1 MCLLQVN
8 LKFVNDS
15 IKVAVPGSPLYQLP
29 PISDPS
35 EKLIEVH
42 LAALKWNMQQR
53 RFGLIVEG
61 LDKLQAMSV
70 ELLELL
76 KANMPHKTGE
86 KSGWNFEKAHSILH
100 KAREII
106 MFGWTENFSTQG
118 PEHCHIVFLKKL
130 AGCTNNKDVFLTI
143 LKWHVREGHV
153 QYLRTLQ
160 ADLEDAEEEGDD
172 DTDLRALMADKDDGI
187 SCELGI
193 RYPMLQAILSG
204 DKNRQTI
211 QAGSILHAI

>member
-1 MCLLQVN
+1 
-8 LKFVNDS
+8 
-15 IKVAVPGSPLYQLP
+15 VPGSPLYNLP
-29 PISDPS
+29 LISDPS
-35 EKLIEVH
+35 DKLIEVH

-53 RFGLIVEG
+53 RFGLTAEG

-106 MFGWTENFSTQG
+106 KFGWIENFSTQG

-143 LKWHVREGHV
+143 IKWHVREGHI
-153 QYLRTLQ
+153 QYLRNLQ
-160 ADLEDAEEEGDD
+160 ADLEDAEGDEED
-172 DTDLRALMADKDDGI
+172 DTDLRPFMADKDDAI

-193 RYPMLQAILSG
+193 RYPTLQAILSG

-211 QAGSILHAI
+211 QAGSI